1 MNDRAAA
8 DPLSGIRPYRRRSD
22 MYRWLRQH
30 HGQVAELLAAT
41 EPSWREVAE
50 RLGRAGVRNTKG
62 ALPSADSIRRV
73 WRVVCRD
80 VEGTKARP
88 IRQGRWPPSRI
99 PAGTQ
104 PTETE
109 RPRATPPAP
118 ASDRPWA
125 VSVPSVPW
133 RKPGTGAPPTV
144 AASSGGA
151 EMLARVKRTLA
162 RENDDNA
169 KGS

>member
-1 MNDRAAA
+1 MNDRAETA
-8 DPLSGIRPYRRRSD
+8 PFSGIRPYRRRSE
-22 MYRWLRQH
+22 MYRWLREH
-30 HGQVAELLAAT
+30 HGHVAELLAAT

-80 VEGTKARP
+80 VAGAHTRP
-88 IRQGRWPPSRI
+88 IREGRLPPSRI
-99 PAGTQ
+99 PSGTQ

-109 RPRATPPAP
+109 RPKAPPPAP
-118 ASDRPWA
+118 PSDRPWA

-133 RKPGTGAPPTV
+133 RKQGTEAPPPV
-144 AASSGGA
+144 AVSGGGA

-162 RENDDNA
+162 RKNDDNA